1 MALTKTQIN
10 YLSDKL
16 QRAVNDKI
24 SDYSAKVGTTE
35 FGEELVTRLK
45 AGKVKLLPKADL
57 LKAIESNIKTS
68 YGGYY
73 YNPSI
78 NIRELIS
85 AEDCETIDKIV
96 DENKNKVNDY
106 TNKLNNAKQDAL
118 DKIVLEGVNFETAM
132 AELDNIR

>member
-24 SDYSAKVGTTE
+24 NDYSAKVGTTE
-35 FGEELVTRLK
+35 FGGELVTRLK

-57 LKAIESNIKTS
+57 LKVIESNIKTS

-78 NIRELIS
+78 NVRELIS
-85 AEDCETIDKIV
+85 AEDCKTIDKIV

-118 DKIVLEGVNFETAM
+118 DKIVLEGVDFETAM
-132 AELDNIR
+132 AELDNVR

>member
-24 SDYSAKVGTTE
+24 NDYSAKVGTTE
-35 FGEELVTRLK
+35 FGGELVTRLK
-45 AGKVKLLPKADL
+45 SGKVKLLPKADL
-57 LKAIESNIKTS
+57 LKAIESSFKTS
-68 YGGYY
+68 YGYY

-78 NIRELIS
+78 SVRELIS
-85 AEDCETIDKIV
+85 AQDCETIDKIV

-118 DKIVLEGVNFETAM
+118 DKIVLEGVDFETAM

>member
-35 FGEELVTRLK
+35 FGKELLTQLK
-45 AGKVKLLPKADL
+45 SGKVKLLPKADL
-57 LKAIESNIKTS
+57 LKAIESSFKTS
-68 YGGYY
+68 YGYY

-106 TNKLNNAKQDAL
+106 SEKLYKAKQDAL
-118 DKIVLEGVNFETAM
+118 DKIVLEGVDFETAI
-132 AELDNIR
+132 AELNKVEC